1 MKEKTTYQRK
11 SLFVILILCCGIS
24 SFSLWAGLDNDRVAH
39 ETDSLKSL
47 LSQTS
52 CPHVVIP
59 ALLRLSTLNGQH
71 AEEVSWLER
80 CYLEAARIDSV
91 PAMYMALRSLSRYYY
106 NDGNRNSLLFWSR
119 KVDSIDKSRN
129 EYSNVLFDVK
139 SYSCQDLLWSH
150 DYELALNE
158 ALNEYR
164 LASELKH
171 SYGLLRCSESLGL
184 IYQAIRRDS
193 DAVVA
198 FQEGLEMLKKAD
210 CRDETRA
217 DTKMRITSYQAECA
231 IRVCPPEQTE
241 EILARYKKAIDEVE
255 EMNHRDG
262 VMVKTGRDYWLLYC
276 FYSDFYVREHRPD
289 KAKWA
294 LGEAAKYVGN
304 IITEDDYVQNTY
316 LAALAHYYREIGNIP
331 LAIKYIDEVF
341 KTECIQADLQFKA
354 DILQEQGRPE
364 EALTLYDKLYELN
377 SQRNKETFFRQINQL
392 RTLHE
397 LNERQEQEHEM
408 QLNSERMEQKQQLL
422 LFFTVVALILL
433 YLSYVLF
440 WYYQRARRLKNELL
454 KEKQSLLESRNNLKQ
469 ERVKA
474 EEASRMKS
482 ALIANMSHEIRTPL
496 NAIVGFSNLLN
507 TDIDLEKEERTQFLE
522 LINTNSD
529 LLLKLINDILDLSR
543 IESGRMAFSFDNYD
557 LSELVHNI
565 YSTYQMMMPSG
576 VKLLIDIPKNPVT
589 IYTDKHR
596 LMQVITNF
604 LNNAIKFT
612 CEGYIKVGYSSNPE
626 SRLVHIFVEDTG
638 KGIAK
643 EKQAAVFER
652 FTKLDEFAKG
662 TGLGLSIC
670 KVITERFSGKITVS
684 SEEGTG
690 SHFTVILPLKP
701 ENIVTDIETV

>member
-1 MKEKTTYQRK
+1 METQSTYLDIK
-11 SLFVILILCCGIS
+11 YDYTSESMSALVHYP
-24 SFSLWAGLDNDRVAH
+24 SFSAH
-39 ETDSLKSL
+39 NEPIQYSPGSKSRYIGGYM
-47 LSQTS
+47 TS
-52 CPHVVIP
+52 IEIQ
-59 ALLRLSTLNGQH
+59 AREQAQS
-71 AEEVSWLER
+71 
-80 CYLEAARIDSV
+80 AARILTGTAVSQITVKESTKEHIILWRTAKAWGMTIDEI
-91 PAMYMALRSLSRYYY
+91 PAYARIIGMPFKDHHKTAITWFTWIAFATIIVIA
-106 NDGNRNSLLFWSR
+106 SLLG
-119 KVDSIDKSRN
+119 KM
-129 EYSNVLFDVK
+129 Y
-139 SYSCQDLLWSH
+139 
-150 DYELALNE
+150 
-158 ALNEYR
+158 
-164 LASELKH
+164 
-171 SYGLLRCSESLGL
+171 
-184 IYQAIRRDS
+184 IR
-193 DAVVA
+193 
-198 FQEGLEMLKKAD
+198 EEKYKKKAQHD
-210 CRDETRA
+210 LI
-217 DTKMRITSYQAECA
+217 KQNK
-231 IRVCPPEQTE
+231 
-241 EILARYKKAIDEVE
+241 ILEVALE
-255 EMNHRDG
+255 
-262 VMVKTGRDYWLLYC
+262 
-276 FYSDFYVREHRPD
+276 
-289 KAKWA
+289 KAK
-294 LGEAAKYVGN
+294 
-304 IITEDDYVQNTY
+304 
-316 LAALAHYYREIGNIP
+316 
-331 LAIKYIDEVF
+331 
-341 KTECIQADLQFKA
+341 
-354 DILQEQGRPE
+354 
-364 EALTLYDKLYELN
+364 
-377 SQRNKETFFRQINQL
+377 
-392 RTLHE
+392 
-397 LNERQEQEHEM
+397 
-408 QLNSERMEQKQQLL
+408 
-422 LFFTVVALILL
+422 
-433 YLSYVLF
+433 
-440 WYYQRARRLKNELL
+440 
-454 KEKQSLLESRNNLKQ
+454 ESDQ
-469 ERVKA
+469 
-474 EEASRMKS
+474 MKS
-482 ALIANMSHEIRTPL
+482 AFLANMSHEIRTPL

>member
-1 MKEKTTYQRK
+1 MKEKTTYQRR

-59 ALLRLSTLNGQH
+59 ALLRLSTLNEQH

-80 CYLEAARIDSV
+80 CYREAARIDSV

-106 NDGNRNSLLFWSR
+106 NDGNRDSLLFWSR

-469 ERVKA
+469 EKVKA

-482 ALIANMSHEIRTPL
+482 AFIANMSHEIRTPL
-496 NAIVGFSNLLN
+496 NAIVGFS
-507 TDIDLEKEERTQFLE
+507 
-522 LINTNSD
+522 D
-529 LLLKLINDILDLSR
+529 LLSDTSGFTEEEVKLFIETINKNCGLLLALINDILDLSR
-543 IESGRMAFSFDNYD
+543 IESGTMDFQFAGHNLPLLMKNVYDSQRLNMPPGVQLVLKLPENSKKYLVTDNVR
-557 LSELVHNI
+557 LQQVVNN
-565 YSTYQMMMPSG
+565 
-576 VKLLIDIPKNPVT
+576 LI
-589 IYTDKHR
+589 
-596 LMQVITNF
+596 
-604 LNNAIKFT
+604 NNAVKFT
-612 CEGYIKVGYSSNPE
+612 TQGSITFGYTEEEPGYTS
-626 SRLVHIFVEDTG
+626 LFVEDTG
-638 KGIAK
+638 KGIS
-643 EKQAAVFER
+643 EDGLRHIFER
-652 FTKLDEFAKG
+652 FYKVDSFTQGA
-662 TGLGLSIC
+662 GLGLSIC
-670 KVITERFSGKITVS
+670 QTIVGRLNGTITVT
-684 SEEGTG
+684 SEEGHGTR
-690 SHFTVILPLKP
+690 FTVRLP
-701 ENIVTDIETV
+701 DICE

>member
-1 MKEKTTYQRK
+1 MYKRK
-11 SLFVILILCCGIS
+11 RSIFLILITLPLLLFVYSCKMPTKERKRIVLIHSFEEGRENYAVFNEELIKELDKQQINADIHTFYLNCERYLDKDERERMYNYIDSIQDIKPDIILV
-24 SFSLWAGLDNDRVAH
+24 NDDQA
-39 ETDSLKSL
+39 TYSL
-47 LSQTS
+47 LG
-52 CPHVVIP
+52 CEHPLIKKIP
-59 ALLRLSTLNGQH
+59 IVFAGVNYPNWNLIKQH
-71 AEEVSWLER
+71 
-80 CYLEAARIDSV
+80 
-91 PAMYMALRSLSRYYY
+91 P
-106 NDGNRNSLLFWSR
+106 
-119 KVDSIDKSRN
+119 
-129 EYSNVLFDVK
+129 NV
-139 SYSCQDLLWSH
+139 
-150 DYELALNE
+150 
-158 ALNEYR
+158 
-164 LASELKH
+164 
-171 SYGLLRCSESLGL
+171 
-184 IYQAIRRDS
+184 
-193 DAVVA
+193 
-198 FQEGLEMLKKAD
+198 
-210 CRDETRA
+210 
-217 DTKMRITSYQAECA
+217 
-231 IRVCPPEQTE
+231 
-241 EILARYKKAIDEVE
+241 
-255 EMNHRDG
+255 
-262 VMVKTGRDYWLLYC
+262 TGW
-276 FYSDFYVREHRPD
+276 
-289 KAKWA
+289 
-294 LGEAAKYVGN
+294 
-304 IITEDDYVQNTY
+304 
-316 LAALAHYYREIGNIP
+316 
-331 LAIKYIDEVF
+331 
-341 KTECIQADLQFKA
+341 
-354 DILQEQGRPE
+354 
-364 EALTLYDKLYELN
+364 YDKQDFVKNIEFIHALFGQLTVRIAYDRTVLGKQ
-377 SQRNKETFFRQINQL
+377 SFVDVMKQIKPHKEIVIIRSK
-392 RTLHE
+392 
-397 LNERQEQEHEM
+397 
-408 QLNSERMEQKQQLL
+408 LNSERNKGYSEKDQEAIQILTDSTKDGSDFTIPLKPDQLAWVQFTSFRLLPGVSILTNLSGMETQSTYLDIKYDYTSESMSALVHYPSFSAHNEPIQYSPGSKSRYIGGYMTSIEIQAREQAQSAARILTGTAVSQITVKESTKEHIILWRTAKAWGMTIDEIPAYARIIGMPFKDHHKTAITWFTWIAFATIIVIASLLGKMYIREEKYKKKAQHDLIKQNKILE
-422 LFFTVVALILL
+422 VALEK
-433 YLSYVLF
+433 
-440 WYYQRARRLKNELL
+440 A
-454 KEKQSLLESRNNLKQ
+454 KESDQ
-469 ERVKA
+469 
-474 EEASRMKS
+474 MKS
-482 ALIANMSHEIRTPL
+482 AFLANMSHEIRTPL

>member
-1 MKEKTTYQRK
+1 MYKRK
-11 SLFVILILCCGIS
+11 RSIFLILITLPLLLFVYSCKMPTKERKRIVLIHSFEEGRENYAVFNEELIKELDKQQINADIHTFYLNCERYLDKDERARMYNYIDSIQDIKPDIILV
-24 SFSLWAGLDNDRVAH
+24 NDDQA
-39 ETDSLKSL
+39 TYSL
-47 LSQTS
+47 LG
-52 CPHVVIP
+52 CEHPLIKKIP
-59 ALLRLSTLNGQH
+59 IVFAGVNYPNWNLIKQH
-71 AEEVSWLER
+71 
-80 CYLEAARIDSV
+80 
-91 PAMYMALRSLSRYYY
+91 P
-106 NDGNRNSLLFWSR
+106 
-119 KVDSIDKSRN
+119 
-129 EYSNVLFDVK
+129 NV
-139 SYSCQDLLWSH
+139 
-150 DYELALNE
+150 
-158 ALNEYR
+158 
-164 LASELKH
+164 
-171 SYGLLRCSESLGL
+171 
-184 IYQAIRRDS
+184 
-193 DAVVA
+193 
-198 FQEGLEMLKKAD
+198 
-210 CRDETRA
+210 
-217 DTKMRITSYQAECA
+217 
-231 IRVCPPEQTE
+231 
-241 EILARYKKAIDEVE
+241 
-255 EMNHRDG
+255 
-262 VMVKTGRDYWLLYC
+262 TGW
-276 FYSDFYVREHRPD
+276 
-289 KAKWA
+289 
-294 LGEAAKYVGN
+294 
-304 IITEDDYVQNTY
+304 
-316 LAALAHYYREIGNIP
+316 
-331 LAIKYIDEVF
+331 
-341 KTECIQADLQFKA
+341 
-354 DILQEQGRPE
+354 
-364 EALTLYDKLYELN
+364 YDKQDFVKNIEFIHALFGQLTVRIAYDRTVLGKQ
-377 SQRNKETFFRQINQL
+377 SFVDVMKQIKPHKEIVIIRSK
-392 RTLHE
+392 
-397 LNERQEQEHEM
+397 
-408 QLNSERMEQKQQLL
+408 LNSERNKGYSEKDQEAIQILTDSTKDGSDFTIPLKPDQLAWVQFTSFRLLPGVSILTNLSGMETQSTYLDIKYDYTSESMSALVHYPSFSAHNEPIQYSPGSKSRYIGGYMTSIEIQAREQAQSAARILTGTAVSQITVKESTKEHIILWRTAKAWGMTIDEIPAYARIIGMPFKDHHKTAITWFTWIAFATIIVIASLLGKMYIREEKYKKKAQHDLIKQNKILE
-422 LFFTVVALILL
+422 VALEK
-433 YLSYVLF
+433 
-440 WYYQRARRLKNELL
+440 A
-454 KEKQSLLESRNNLKQ
+454 KESDQ
-469 ERVKA
+469 
-474 EEASRMKS
+474 MKS
-482 ALIANMSHEIRTPL
+482 AFLANMSHEIRTPL

>member
-1 MKEKTTYQRK
+1 MPTKERKRIVLIHSFEEGRENYAVFNEELIKELDKQQINADIHTFYLNCERYLDKDERERMYNYIDSIQDIKPDIILVNDDQATY
-11 SLFVILILCCGIS
+11 
-24 SFSLWAGLDNDRVAH
+24 
-39 ETDSLKSL
+39 SL
-47 LSQTS
+47 LG
-52 CPHVVIP
+52 CEHPLIKKIP
-59 ALLRLSTLNGQH
+59 IVFAGVNYPNWNLIKQH
-71 AEEVSWLER
+71 
-80 CYLEAARIDSV
+80 
-91 PAMYMALRSLSRYYY
+91 P
-106 NDGNRNSLLFWSR
+106 
-119 KVDSIDKSRN
+119 
-129 EYSNVLFDVK
+129 NV
-139 SYSCQDLLWSH
+139 
-150 DYELALNE
+150 
-158 ALNEYR
+158 
-164 LASELKH
+164 
-171 SYGLLRCSESLGL
+171 
-184 IYQAIRRDS
+184 
-193 DAVVA
+193 
-198 FQEGLEMLKKAD
+198 
-210 CRDETRA
+210 
-217 DTKMRITSYQAECA
+217 
-231 IRVCPPEQTE
+231 
-241 EILARYKKAIDEVE
+241 
-255 EMNHRDG
+255 
-262 VMVKTGRDYWLLYC
+262 TGW
-276 FYSDFYVREHRPD
+276 
-289 KAKWA
+289 
-294 LGEAAKYVGN
+294 
-304 IITEDDYVQNTY
+304 
-316 LAALAHYYREIGNIP
+316 
-331 LAIKYIDEVF
+331 
-341 KTECIQADLQFKA
+341 
-354 DILQEQGRPE
+354 
-364 EALTLYDKLYELN
+364 YDKQDFVKNIEFIHALFGQLTVRIAYDRTVLGKQ
-377 SQRNKETFFRQINQL
+377 SFVDVMKQIKPHKEIVIIRSK
-392 RTLHE
+392 
-397 LNERQEQEHEM
+397 
-408 QLNSERMEQKQQLL
+408 LNSERNKGYSEKDQEAIQILTDSTKDGSDFTIPLKPDQLAWVQFTSFRLLPGVSILTNLSGMETQSTYLDIKYDYTSESMSALVHYPSFSAHNEPIQYSPGSKSRYIGGYMTSIEIQAREQAQSAARILTGTAVSQITVKESTKEHIILWRTAKAWGMTIDEIPAYARIIGMPFKDHHKTAITWFTWIAFATIIVIASLLGKMYIREEKYKKKAQHDLIKQNKILE
-422 LFFTVVALILL
+422 VALEK
-433 YLSYVLF
+433 
-440 WYYQRARRLKNELL
+440 A
-454 KEKQSLLESRNNLKQ
+454 KESDQ
-469 ERVKA
+469 
-474 EEASRMKS
+474 MKS
-482 ALIANMSHEIRTPL
+482 AFLANMSHEIRTPL

>member
-1 MKEKTTYQRK
+1 MYKRK
-11 SLFVILILCCGIS
+11 RSIFLILITLPLLLFVYSCKMPTKERKRIVLIHSFEEGRENYAVFNEELIKELDKQQINADIHTIYLNCERYLDKDERERMYNYIDSIQDIKPDIILV
-24 SFSLWAGLDNDRVAH
+24 NDDQA
-39 ETDSLKSL
+39 TYSL
-47 LSQTS
+47 LG
-52 CPHVVIP
+52 CEHPLIKKIP
-59 ALLRLSTLNGQH
+59 IVFAGVNYPNWNLIKQH
-71 AEEVSWLER
+71 
-80 CYLEAARIDSV
+80 
-91 PAMYMALRSLSRYYY
+91 P
-106 NDGNRNSLLFWSR
+106 
-119 KVDSIDKSRN
+119 
-129 EYSNVLFDVK
+129 NV
-139 SYSCQDLLWSH
+139 
-150 DYELALNE
+150 
-158 ALNEYR
+158 
-164 LASELKH
+164 
-171 SYGLLRCSESLGL
+171 
-184 IYQAIRRDS
+184 
-193 DAVVA
+193 
-198 FQEGLEMLKKAD
+198 
-210 CRDETRA
+210 
-217 DTKMRITSYQAECA
+217 
-231 IRVCPPEQTE
+231 
-241 EILARYKKAIDEVE
+241 
-255 EMNHRDG
+255 
-262 VMVKTGRDYWLLYC
+262 TGW
-276 FYSDFYVREHRPD
+276 
-289 KAKWA
+289 
-294 LGEAAKYVGN
+294 
-304 IITEDDYVQNTY
+304 
-316 LAALAHYYREIGNIP
+316 
-331 LAIKYIDEVF
+331 
-341 KTECIQADLQFKA
+341 
-354 DILQEQGRPE
+354 
-364 EALTLYDKLYELN
+364 YDKQDFVKNIEFIHALFGQLTVRIAYDRTVLGKQ
-377 SQRNKETFFRQINQL
+377 SFVDVMKQIKPHKEIVIIRSK
-392 RTLHE
+392 
-397 LNERQEQEHEM
+397 
-408 QLNSERMEQKQQLL
+408 LNSERNKGYSEKDQEAIQILTDSTKDGSDFTIPLKPDQLAWVQFTSFRLLPGVSILTNLSGMETQSTYLDIKYDYTSESMSALVHYPSFSAHNEPIQYSPGSKSRYIGGYMTSIEIQAREQAQSAARILTGTAVSQITVKESTKEHIILWRTAKAWGMTIDEIPAYARIIGMPFKDHHKTAITWFTWIAFATIIVIASLLGKMYIREEKYKKKAQHDLIKQNKILE
-422 LFFTVVALILL
+422 VALEK
-433 YLSYVLF
+433 
-440 WYYQRARRLKNELL
+440 A
-454 KEKQSLLESRNNLKQ
+454 KESDQ
-469 ERVKA
+469 
-474 EEASRMKS
+474 MKS
-482 ALIANMSHEIRTPL
+482 AFLANMSHEIRTPL